1 MMKYIILLL
10 ILFIEIILIE
20 SKFIGSLKLNA
31 INRKKFIV
39 YLNIIVFLKKKKDIL
54 RLRK

>member
-1 MMKYIILLL
+1 MKYIILLL
-10 ILFIEIILIE
+10 LLLIEIILIE
-20 SKFIGSLKLNA
+20 SKFIGTLKINA

-39 YLNIIVFLKKKKDIL
+39 YLNIIIFLKKKDIL

>member
-20 SKFIGSLKLNA
+20 SKFIGTLKLNA

-39 YLNIIVFLKKKKDIL
+39 YLNIIIFLKKKNIL
-54 RLRK
+54 RLKK

>member
-1 MMKYIILLL
+1 L

-20 SKFIGSLKLNA
+20 SKFIGTLKLNA

-39 YLNIIVFLKKKKDIL
+39 YLNIIVFLKKKGYIKI
-54 RLRK
+54 KKIEFIQ